1 MHEADDDGEREAEG
15 RGEYGIGGHRPRRR
29 VREPAPAR
37 RPHRPGDGQEISHVV
52 PPTPCSRHSTTGAA
66 DWFLE
71 TCVKLRAGPI
81 TRARARIRAA
91 HALRGSVRSLHRC
104 VRVSRAAM
112 QLNGDAP
119 PAGRAR
125 CSGASGTALS
135 SSDPRR
141 AAPGG
146 LRTFGRSMG
155 RGAAMSIMLI
165 NLVA

>member
-91 HALRGSVRSLHRC
+91 HARFGAACGLFIAVC
-104 VRVSRAAM
+104 VCRV
-112 QLNGDAP
+112 L
-119 PAGRAR
+119 R
-125 CSGASGTALS
+125 CS
-135 SSDPRR
+135 
-141 AAPGG
+141 
-146 LRTFGRSMG
+146 
-155 RGAAMSIMLI
+155 
-165 NLVA
+165 